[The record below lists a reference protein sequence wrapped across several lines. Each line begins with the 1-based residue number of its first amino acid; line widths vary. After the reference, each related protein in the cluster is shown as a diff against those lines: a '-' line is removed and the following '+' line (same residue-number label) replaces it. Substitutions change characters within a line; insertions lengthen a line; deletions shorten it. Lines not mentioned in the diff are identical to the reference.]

1 MTTRD
6 VFERR
11 RLKVLNVP
19 EPKQSAESEYVLE
32 DEALEPRTRG
42 PVDAVDLR
50 EQAVSALRTIRDPE
64 IPLNVYDLG
73 LIYDLQS
80 DEAGNIRVAMTL
92 TSPGCPVAGVL
103 VGQVHER
110 LRRLP
115 GASRV
120 RTELV
125 WEPPWSKDRLDD
137 AARLALDLL

>member
-6 VFERR
+6 VFDRR

-19 EPKQSAESEYVLE
+19 LPKQATESEYVL
-32 DEALEPRTRG
+32 DDQALEPSTGG
-42 PVDAVDLR
+42 PVDAAQLR

-73 LIYDLQS
+73 LIYELQS
-80 DEAGNIRVAMTL
+80 DAAGNIRVAMTL

-110 LRRLP
+110 LRRVP
-115 GASRV
+115 GALRV